1 MERDSKGPAGGAGGS
16 CIPVRC
22 VTTPC
27 NLGSGRMGIK
37 WTGPVLGLTPRV
49 SICIPHKRSV
59 EKAGERRATLER
71 DGSARA
77 IGCTTCAS
85 GQWDGNLGLVPI
97 IPLLESNLR
106 SSP

>member
-1 MERDSKGPAGGAGGS
+1 MHPSGVSPPPATWA
-16 CIPVRC
+16 
-22 VTTPC
+22 T
-27 NLGSGRMGIK
+27 GRMWIK
-37 WTGPVLGLTPRV
+37 WTGPVLGVTPRV

-97 IPLLESNLR
+97 ILLLR
-106 SSP
+106 SNPRPRV